1 MRPGWEAHG
10 GHLEATLSRCKSQ
23 VAALQ
28 RRVEKHAELTELEN
42 LEPPPYRYSICDD
55 AKARKAHNLCKGLGA
70 GEKKKHRNGFKKI
83 ILCTFGR
90 ADTAAP

>member
-28 RRVEKHAELTELEN
+28 RRVEKHAELTQLEN
-42 LEPPPYRYSICDD
+42 LEPPPYR
-55 AKARKAHNLCKGLGA
+55 
-70 GEKKKHRNGFKKI
+70 
-83 ILCTFGR
+83 
-90 ADTAAP
+90 